1 MKANRL
7 GIPHMNETRMQ
18 RHSEFASKHWNVTT
32 AFTAI
37 VAVVGSVVLIA
48 TSGGHASA
56 QDVYTDAQAQ
66 AGLIKAAVASGDSS
80 VTHGQW
86 VRVTRGVAIALT
98 SGASVGIEDSEDV
111 VLVEAQGNF
120 TATYAHPPYGAPLPT
135 GTEMTL
141 ILDPT
146 TGQLL
151 DYGLSNAAVDL
162 SSVGA
167 VHRF

>member
-1 MKANRL
+1 MNRSWKAVL
-7 GIPHMNETRMQ
+7 G
-18 RHSEFASKHWNVTT
+18 ASLATT
-32 AFTAI
+32 
-37 VAVVGSVVLIA
+37 VGLVVLTVA
-48 TSGGHASA
+48 SGGHASA
-56 QDVYTDAQAQ
+56 QDAYTDAQAQ
-66 AGLIKAAVASGDSS
+66 AGLIKAAVASGDRS
-80 VTHGQW
+80 VIHGQW
-86 VRVTRGVAIALT
+86 VRVTRGIANALT
-98 SGASVGIEDSEDV
+98 SGGSVGVEDSENV

-146 TGQLL
+146 TGQVL
-151 DYGLSNAAVDL
+151 DYGLSNTAVDL